1 MAGKPARVWLA
12 DYAPPPYVVEFIE
25 MSVQLDEQR
34 TVISCSQTLVRGSL
48 PPGADLV
55 LGGQGFQLVS
65 LEIDGAVPASG
76 SYSIRDGEPVLASP
90 PERLTLTVVT
100 EVNPRA
106 NRSALGMFMD
116 GPAIITHM
124 EPDGFSRLTYCL
136 DRPDILSRYEV
147 ELIGDPARFPVL
159 LSNGNLTA
167 SGSLPD
173 GRHFARWQDDIPKPA
188 YIFAIAAGPY
198 AQVSDHHVDG
208 AGRSVLVTVHATPE
222 NISRC
227 RFLLDAMKRVMAWD
241 EEAFGRRY
249 DLDCLNVLVVDTHA
263 ISQENKG
270 LIFLEAAYALADA
283 ETSTDEDFDLVER
296 IAGHEYLHNWTGN
309 RVTCR
314 DWFQLSVK
322 EGLTRFR
329 DQMFSAAMSSAD
341 VKRIATVR
349 NLRTN
354 QFAEDAG
361 GGAHP
366 VQPKSYGT
374 VSNLY
379 SSTVYDKGAEIVR
392 MAHALLGP
400 RRFRRGLDL
409 FFERHDLSAVTIEQ
423 LLQALADGGGEDLA
437 QFARWYHQPGTPRV
451 HVRLRQD
458 LDRRIARIEL
468 IQRVTVEDKSGMP
481 LRIPLRMSLFGKDG
495 RPVDMK
501 NEAGPIDVVDLVAAE
516 QVIDLHD
523 LDEPVVVSCNRG
535 FSAPVIVEI
544 ERSFEDL
551 ELLLLHETDG
561 FARWDAGQEL
571 MIRSVLAQADS
582 VEHGPSPRTLESLTA
597 AFANILH
604 ASSADQALAA
614 ELLSFPHVGMV
625 ADRVSDA
632 DVGKLATA
640 WVDVRRHVATANLNA
655 LLATFHSCEAA
666 GAISLDAAARAR
678 RRLRSVC
685 LEYLLE
691 TGEESARALALAEVE
706 SGAGMT
712 TQSAA
717 LHALCHF
724 DCNERQRALDVF
736 QNRWGEKADVMRLW
750 LRAQALSR
758 FPGAADRVR
767 SLAASPVFNLSNAPQ
782 AMALLGSFFRQNRIG
797 FHASD
802 GSGYR
807 FLADTLLQLDRIRPQ
822 STRWLMP
829 QLMLWRRFDK
839 DRAARMKEQMARIAA
854 TEGISA
860 ALAEN
865 IARALAA
872 APADNERGK
881 L

>member
-12 DYAPPPYVVEFIE
+12 DYAPPPYAVESIA
-25 MSVQLDEQR
+25 MSVQLDEER
-34 TVISCSQTLVRGSL
+34 TLISCSQTLVRGSL

-55 LGGQGFQLVS
+55 LAGQGFRLISVS
-65 LEIDGAVPASG
+65 VDGAALAPG
-76 SYSIRDGEPVLASP
+76 SFSVREGELVITAP
-90 PERLTLTVVT
+90 PERFVLTVVS
-100 EVNPRA
+100 ELSPRA

-116 GPAIITHM
+116 GASIITHM

-136 DRPDILSRYEV
+136 DRPDIMSRYDV
-147 ELIGDPARFPVL
+147 ELLADPARFPVL
-159 LSNGNLTA
+159 LSNGNRIA
-167 SGSLPD
+167 HGSLPD
-173 GRHFARWQDDIPKPA
+173 GRHFARWRDDIPKPA

-208 AGRSVLVTVHATPE
+208 AGRSILITVHASAG
-222 NISRC
+222 NIARC
-227 RFLLDAMKRVMAWD
+227 RFLLDTMKRVMAWD

-249 DLDCLNVLVVDTHA
+249 DLDCLNVLVVETHA

-329 DQMFSAAMSSAD
+329 DQMFSAAMSSPD
-341 VKRIATVR
+341 VKRITTVR

-361 GGAHP
+361 AGAHP
-366 VQPKSYGT
+366 VQPKSYGA

-379 SSTVYDKGAEIVR
+379 SGTVYDKGAEIVR
-392 MAHALLGP
+392 MAYVLLGSE
-400 RRFRRGLDL
+400 RFRRGLDL
-409 FFERHDLSAVTIEQ
+409 FFARHDLSPVTIEQ
-423 LLQALADGGGEDLA
+423 LLQALADGGGEDFA

-458 LDRRIARIEL
+458 PDRRIARLEL
-468 IQRVTVEDKSGMP
+468 TQDVPVEDKSGMP
-481 LRIPLRMSLFGKDG
+481 LRVPLRMGLLGKHG
-495 RPVDMK
+495 RPVPMK
-501 NEAGPIDVVDLVAAE
+501 NEEGPIDVVDLTEAE
-516 QVIDLHD
+516 QVIELQD
-523 LDEPVVVSCNRG
+523 LDESVIVSCNRG
-535 FSAPVIVEI
+535 FSAPVVVEI
-544 ERSFEDL
+544 ERSSEDL
-551 ELLLLHETDG
+551 ALLLRHETDG

-571 MIRSVLAQADS
+571 MVRSVLAQAEPDGAG
-582 VEHGPSPRTLESLTA
+582 VSPRPLEALTA
-597 AFANILH
+597 AFADLLQ
-604 ASSADQALAA
+604 ASSADHALAA

-625 ADRVSDA
+625 AERIDEA

-640 WVDVRRHVATANLNA
+640 WIDVRRHVAAANLNA
-655 LLATFHSCEAA
+655 LWTTFHSCRAP
-666 GAISLDAAARAR
+666 GPISLDPAARAR

-685 LEYLLE
+685 LDYLLE
-691 TGEESARALALAEVE
+691 TDDHTARAVALAEVE
-706 SGAGMT
+706 AGAGMT

-724 DCNERQRALDVF
+724 DCNERDRALDVF
-736 QNRWGEKADVMRLW
+736 QKRWSEKADVMRLW

-767 SLAASPVFNLSNAPQ
+767 TLAASPMFNLANAPQ

-829 QLMLWRRFDK
+829 QLMLWRRFDA
-839 DRAARMKEQMARIAA
+839 DRSAKMKEQIMRIAG

-865 IARALAA
+865 MARALAA
-872 APADNERGK
+872 PLLRQEQGRS
-881 L
+881 